1 MNDTTSLSSQ
11 KRSGLLES
19 AILRLFT
26 RNAQVLDI
34 TDIGNAFRMITLGGE
49 ALRHTE
55 WTPGD
60 KMQIQLGGW
69 QQRTYTPIDWDNET
83 GRTRILIYLHAD
95 GPGTEWARALRK
107 GDSCM
112 VFGPR
117 RSVRLTRSPAP
128 VILFGDETSLG
139 LAAALAAQVAP
150 SALQMLLE
158 VSNLADVM
166 PVIGQLQLTNA
177 HGCIRQE
184 NDGHLA
190 ELETQLSGLL
200 QAHPTAAIVLSG
212 KASSIQ
218 RMSRVLRQH
227 DIRAGQRQSK
237 AYWATGKSGLD

>member
-34 TDIGNAFRMITLGGE
+34 TDIGSAFRMVTLGGE

-69 QQRTYTPIDWDNET
+69 QQRTYTPIDWDNEK
-83 GRTRILIYLHAD
+83 GRTHILIYLHAD
-95 GPGTEWARALRK
+95 GPGTQWARTLHQ

-117 RSVRLTRSPAP
+117 RSVRLAQPQLP

-139 LAAALAAQVAP
+139 LAAALSAQVSP
-150 SALQMLLE
+150 PALQMLFE
-158 VSNLADVM
+158 VSNLADTM
-166 PVIGQLQLTNA
+166 PVIEQFQLTNA
-177 HGCIRQE
+177 HGCVRLE
-184 NDGHLA
+184 NEGHLG
-190 ELETQLSGLL
+190 ELETQLSALL
-200 QAHPTAAIVLSG
+200 QAHPTAAIVLTG

-218 RMSRVLRQH
+218 RMGRLLRQH
-227 DIRAGQRQSK
+227 DIPAGQRQSK
-237 AYWATGKSGLD
+237 AYWATGKTGLD